1 MRILL
6 ANYRYFIS
14 GGPERYMFNVKTNLE
29 STGHEIIPFSIHYTN
44 NRPSTYSQYFVEPL
58 GGRDEVFFRQQRMS
72 SKTTIR
78 TISRLFYARDVE
90 RAVTKLAKKTK
101 PQIAYVLHYLRKL
114 SPSLLVGLKKAGLPI
129 VVRLSDYAMLC
140 PQAHCIRDR
149 SPCQLCAQGNLY
161 PSIQHSCLQNS
172 SVASLLNALATWYH
186 RAMGFFDLI
195 DKFVVTN
202 EYMYEM
208 MLNAGYPK
216 SRLECIPTFVDETD
230 FHPTP
235 DFSKSNYFVFSGRLE
250 PIKGIEVLLNAFS
263 LLRIKRP
270 DLGFQLKVA
279 GFGESRFLE
288 QLKSKCKSLGLNDFV
303 HFMGNLSTE
312 DLSTLLGGAL
322 FSVVPSLWYEN
333 LPNTILESYAC
344 GTPVLAP
351 DIGSL
356 TGCVN
361 HGETGFLFQPNN
373 HRDLAKCLGKSLYN
387 PDRMLCMGQ
396 KARTVALEKYSA
408 RNHLRSLEKLLLEL
422 VQKKA

>member
-1 MRILL
+1 
-6 ANYRYFIS
+6 
-14 GGPERYMFNVKTNLE
+14 MFNVIDALREQGN
-29 STGHEIIPFSIHYTN
+29 EIVPFSIHYTR
-44 NRPSTYSQYFVEPL
+44 NRSTPYAPYFVEPL

-72 SKTTIR
+72 PQTTIR

-90 RAVTKLAKKTK
+90 IAVTKLAKKTK

-114 SPSLLVGLKKAGLPI
+114 SPSLLVGLKKAGIPI

-140 PQAHCIRDR
+140 PQAHCIRDG
-149 SPCQLCAQGNLY
+149 SPCELCAQGKLY
-161 PSIQHSCLQNS
+161 PSMKYSCVQKS
-172 SVASLLNALATWYH
+172 TVASLLNALATWYH
-186 RAMGFFDLI
+186 RGMGFFDLI

-202 EYMYEM
+202 EFMYEM
-208 MLNAGYPK
+208 MLNAGYSK
-216 SRLECIPTFVDETD
+216 SRLVCIPTFVDETV

-250 PIKGIEVLLNAFS
+250 PIKGIEVLFRAFS
-263 LLRIKRP
+263 LLRNKRP
-270 DLGFQLKVA
+270 DLGFQLKLA

-288 QLKSKCKSLGLNDFV
+288 QLKSRCKSLGLNDYV

-312 DLSTLLGGAL
+312 DLSTLLAGAL

-344 GTPVLAP
+344 GTPVIAS

-356 TGCVN
+356 SVCVS

-373 HRDLAKCLGKSLYN
+373 PMELAKYLEKSLDN
-387 PDRMLCMGQ
+387 PDKMLGMG
-396 KARTVALEKYSA
+396 KTARNLALNKYSA
-408 RNHLRSLEKLLLEL
+408 KKHLSSLEELFQKLAR
-422 VQKKA
+422 KNDSGKNNGGHG